1 MKATNFNGITVT
13 HTNVLNQSR
22 TRTINALGQ
31 DTLVRDNNN
40 VPVAYTYDAFGNL
53 LSTIVNNDNSTST
66 AITYDDLG
74 RRISLNDPDTGLRQY
89 QVNALGLVYREI
101 DALNQTTNTTYDV
114 LGRTIA
120 RHEHGASTTNQ
131 WVYDTATDGKGLL
144 TSVSGVDTQG
154 RGYSESYSY
163 TGYGQLE
170 QVTSNIA
177 GSSYTTQYGFDA
189 FNRPDETIYPMGVYG
204 FNSLNQYNA
213 YGYLDEVYDGTSG
226 VQMWQANAADARG
239 QITNADFNNG
249 EFTTTKVFQAS
260 TGRVQTIQT
269 EHSVNI
275 TLQNQGFTFDALG
288 NLTQRTDGVANTTEN
303 FCYDSLN
310 RLTHQMVNNSCNSGS
325 NNQFTYN
332 ALGNITSKLNVGNY
346 SYGAGSAG
354 PHAVTSVSG
363 SVASTYNY
371 NANGDMTSGNGRT
384 VTWSPMGKPTQMA
397 RGSNTVNIVYGPD
410 RSRIERRDTKSG
422 ITSTTTYVQG
432 LFEKVVEP
440 GETSYRFYV
449 GSLAIVTQST
459 TQGTSTAYPLRDHQE
474 SVVGQMDAGGSPVEY
489 LNYNAW
495 GERLQGNAGS
505 LPVDDTFEP
514 VISPRGYT
522 DHEHLDG
529 VRLIHMNGRVYD
541 PELGRFM
548 SADPLVSDPS
558 NSQTFNRYSLC
569 A

>member
-1 MKATNFNGITVT
+1 
-13 HTNVLNQSR
+13 
-22 TRTINALGQ
+22 
-31 DTLVRDNNN
+31 
-40 VPVAYTYDAFGNL
+40 
-53 LSTIVNNDNSTST
+53 
-66 AITYDDLG
+66 
-74 RRISLNDPDTGLRQY
+74 
-89 QVNALGLVYREI
+89 
-101 DALNQTTNTTYDV
+101 
-114 LGRTIA
+114 
-120 RHEHGASTTNQ
+120 
-131 WVYDTATDGKGLL
+131 
-144 TSVSGVDTQG
+144 
-154 RGYSESYSY
+154 
-163 TGYGQLE
+163 
-170 QVTSNIA
+170 
-177 GSSYTTQYGFDA
+177 
-189 FNRPDETIYPMGVYG
+189 
-204 FNSLNQYNA
+204 
-213 YGYLDEVYDGTSG
+213 
-226 VQMWQANAADARG
+226 
-239 QITNADFNNG
+239 
-249 EFTTTKVFQAS
+249 
-260 TGRVQTIQT
+260 
-269 EHSVNI
+269 
-275 TLQNQGFTFDALG
+275 
-288 NLTQRTDGVANTTEN
+288 
-303 FCYDSLN
+303 
-310 RLTHQMVNNSCNSGS
+310 
-325 NNQFTYN
+325 
-332 ALGNITSKLNVGNY
+332 VGNY

-505 LPVDDTFEP
+505 LPVDDTFEA

-548 SADPLVSDPS
+548 SADPLIQAPDNTQS
-558 NSQTFNRYSLC
+558 FNRYSYVFNNPMSFTDPSGFACINGMSIGLFPCGDSRGINYDDGFGSFITADIGAIGIDFARFGILPVDTVTVGGSFLQVTEIDKKEGNSQAVGSKGDDDDDTDESNC
-569 A
+569 AAGVICTAQQGAGPNTPYSDPIARTKDALLDVKTLGDAEGAEYGSRLYNDGENYFYTTPYTDGKKDRVSVGRAPDGFKAGGFVHNHLGTWPLSHGSHRSDVGSADARGITFWGIDRRGFVGRYIPGPAGSSLGSGTFQYSGWPVKEGGIPRFSGALR